1 MLALVSIISS
11 PDYFHNLS
19 TTKAAPDHDK
29 ATKIFETSPATKR
42 NEGLPWIRS
51 ALIKLPAYP
60 ILLHEYKNYPPENIA
75 KKSSDNDGR

>member
-11 PDYFHNLS
+11 SDHFHNLP

-29 ATKIFETSPATKR
+29 ATKIFETSSATKE
-42 NEGLPWIRS
+42 NEGLTRIRS

-60 ILLHEYKNYPPENIA
+60 ILLHEYKNYALKNIVI
-75 KKSSDNDGR
+75 KIE